1 MIRCVRLSLSRK
13 SILKWID
20 EESDQVNGQNFF
32 MDYARSYSVIGMAK
46 LLGEPGKM
54 SMKFSSGT
62 GLEEF
67 KQEFHPTNSEAAT
80 FLRDLAQEIESGGK
94 VEATYG
100 SWSISVDPTPSI
112 KIEVEYEEDELEIE
126 IKLKRTP

>member
-1 MIRCVRLSLSRK
+1 MIRCVRLSFPK
-13 SILKWID
+13 KHADMWID

-54 SMKFSSGT
+54 SSGT

-67 KQEFHPTNSEAAT
+67 KQEFHPTKSEAAT